1 MFTVMEYEKGKGL
14 GYLLERTTRLVK
26 LNYSQA
32 FKAGGFDV
40 TPEQW
45 VIMER
50 LSEKEKMSQNQLAE
64 FSFKDAPTI
73 SRILD
78 LLSKKEIIKRSP
90 VKGDKRSRH
99 ISLTAKGLALVEDM
113 KPLVA
118 DLRAKSWNDLS
129 DSDYENFVRIINQ
142 VFKNYH
148 P

>member
-50 LSEKEKMSQNQLAE
+50 LSEKEKMSQK
-64 FSFKDAPTI
+64 F
-73 SRILD
+73 
-78 LLSKKEIIKRSP
+78 
-90 VKGDKRSRH
+90 
-99 ISLTAKGLALVEDM
+99 ISLFI
-113 KPLVA
+113 
-118 DLRAKSWNDLS
+118 R
-129 DSDYENFVRIINQ
+129 
-142 VFKNYH
+142 
-148 P
+148 